1 MGKPQ
6 IMSETPVQVTIT
18 LSAPELKDEEL
29 QDAVQNLQLEAQEVD
44 GVEEASLIAREEV
57 PESAKSLGG
66 FLLDKFK
73 ALVELKKL
81 PNLIKTLAARLIGNQ
96 IIEVKAEGKGK
107 KLEIKISNP
116 KDLPEIILEV
126 NKFIDS

>member
-1 MGKPQ
+1 MP
-6 IMSETPVQVTIT
+6 ETPVQVTIT
-18 LSAPELKDEEL
+18 LSAPELKDQEL

-57 PESAKSLGG
+57 PEGAKSLGG

-116 KDLPEIILEV
+116 KDLPEIMLEV